1 MARGKW
7 KDVGCIRYTCFMTVK
22 RDEIIAFLHNVYPLN
37 FLDDHEISRIV
48 EESDLVYFDPQKI
61 ILREDSKASYLYI
74 IFEGQIELLKEKK
87 RALVG
92 VNYLKQGDLFGLE
105 VVGELESR
113 QTSARAVDRVLLVR
127 ISKNLIQEIKSRNLR
142 IDQMFEIL
150 NNSYKSLLVFEVKDD
165 VRRET
170 IHFASRPHPFGL
182 FLRILGF
189 AGVVSIP
196 LLASILLNATGI
208 INLGIL
214 LTQLFIEL
222 LILGVW
228 SLWQYIDW
236 RKDWFIFTSERV
248 INSMKRLFTQDLR
261 VETPLHTIT
270 NLNFEKNFFGR
281 RFNFGDLYVKTY
293 TGASLLRN
301 VPHVENVQSL
311 LEYIWK
317 KEMKNAIQEE
327 ATSFERMLMEK
338 EILDGTMPDMAVD
351 TTISPTNKDQV
362 AATYRTHW
370 LILIK
375 KVLVPSSLLL
385 CNLLLFL
392 FLSSNGVDILSNNL
406 WPVIILVIQS
416 GLIVW
421 WLYQFFDW
429 RNDHYI
435 ITREQIIDLYQR
447 PFGLRNQ
454 RTAPLENIQSIR
466 YEKKGLLGILLNFG
480 TVYIRIGDEEFT
492 FDKVP
497 DPSAV
502 QEKIYTIFNNRIE
515 EMNKKKL
522 TDQQRRLAGWMET
535 FHRIKEKKKSDESLS
550 E

>member
-1 MARGKW
+1 
-7 KDVGCIRYTCFMTVK
+7 
-22 RDEIIAFLHNVYPLN
+22 
-37 FLDDHEISRIV
+37 
-48 EESDLVYFDPQKI
+48 
-61 ILREDSKASYLYI
+61 
-74 IFEGQIELLKEKK
+74 
-87 RALVG
+87 
-92 VNYLKQGDLFGLE
+92 
-105 VVGELESR
+105 
-113 QTSARAVDRVLLVR
+113 
-127 ISKNLIQEIKSRNLR
+127 
-142 IDQMFEIL
+142 
-150 NNSYKSLLVFEVKDD
+150 
-165 VRRET
+165 
-170 IHFASRPHPFGL
+170 
-182 FLRILGF
+182 
-189 AGVVSIP
+189 
-196 LLASILLNATGI
+196 
-208 INLGIL
+208 
-214 LTQLFIEL
+214 
-222 LILGVW
+222 
-228 SLWQYIDW
+228 
-236 RKDWFIFTSERV
+236 
-248 INSMKRLFTQDLR
+248 
-261 VETPLHTIT
+261 
-270 NLNFEKNFFGR
+270 
-281 RFNFGDLYVKTY
+281 
-293 TGASLLRN
+293 
-301 VPHVENVQSL
+301 
-311 LEYIWK
+311 
-317 KEMKNAIQEE
+317 
-327 ATSFERMLMEK
+327 
-338 EILDGTMPDMAVD
+338 TMPDMAVD

-362 AATYRTHW
+362 VATYRTHW